1 MRITEN
7 RLRLLIREVLVE
19 SLTYD
24 TSEKEMIDGVIDD
37 YFNVKK
43 EDGNGVAVVDRQ
55 VTRNRY
61 ESAYELTSR
70 WMGPDLSNEIKA
82 LGKIFNSISIE
93 VLFRKKLQDFEAET
107 SVMKRLRF
115 LKDLSEDEVKSVVK
129 GLEFLFP
136 DYVKLGYER
145 YSSDEERVRKVK
157 LKNKVIE
164 DKKRILGELS
174 NKILNRLSDAGKYE
188 DTRNMT
194 KYAVLTLQK
203 LSEMPLELGIA

>member
-7 RLRLLIREVLVE
+7 RLRRLIREVLVE

-93 VLFRKKLQDFEAET
+93 VLFRKKLQDFEAE
-107 SVMKRLRF
+107 
-115 LKDLSEDEVKSVVK
+115 
-129 GLEFLFP
+129 
-136 DYVKLGYER
+136 
-145 YSSDEERVRKVK
+145 
-157 LKNKVIE
+157 
-164 DKKRILGELS
+164 
-174 NKILNRLSDAGKYE
+174 
-188 DTRNMT
+188 
-194 KYAVLTLQK
+194 
-203 LSEMPLELGIA
+203 